1 MKYFLDTNI
10 CIYFLKGM
18 DNALKHRLLSK
29 DPDNIKIPSI
39 VKAELLYGAEKSER
53 RTDNINKINQFLS
66 PLDIIAFNDNACG
79 EYAKIRAD
87 LEKRGNIIGPNDLL
101 IASTVKSNNG
111 TLITN
116 NVKEF
121 CRVKDLQIDNWC
133 K

>member
-18 DNALKHRLLSK
+18 DNALKHRLLSE